1 MRISIDW
8 LKQFVSIKENPA
20 DLAEMLSMLGL
31 EAEPV
36 HDFSG
41 LSGVVIGKV
50 ATAKKHPNADRLK
63 LCTVND
69 GTATVNVVCGAPN
82 VAAGQTVAFAQVGA
96 ELPGEF
102 IISKVKIRGEESRGM
117 ICSERELG
125 ISDEHEGIMVLP
137 DKLKAGT
144 VINAYLE
151 DVYDALDLDITPNR
165 PDGFSHYGVARDI
178 ALKTGRKLKDLSIK
192 KATKKAQ
199 DIHDIASVKI
209 ADKDDC
215 PRYMGAVL
223 ENVSVGPTPD
233 WMVARLKAAGQRS
246 INNIVD
252 ISNYVLLE
260 MGHPTHIF
268 DYDKIPSNTIGIRR
282 VKNDNRSPPWTKKK
296 ENYRSSKEE
305 INNCI
310 CR

>member
-41 LSGVVIGKV
+41 LSGVIVGKV
-50 ATAKKHPNADRLK
+50 ATAIKHPNADRLK

-144 VINAYLE
+144 AINAYLE
-151 DVYDALDLDITPNR
+151 DVLMHWTLILHQTDR
-165 PDGFSHYGVARDI
+165 
-178 ALKTGRKLKDLSIK
+178 
-192 KATKKAQ
+192 
-199 DIHDIASVKI
+199 
-209 ADKDDC
+209 
-215 PRYMGAVL
+215 
-223 ENVSVGPTPD
+223 
-233 WMVARLKAAGQRS
+233 MVFPIMAWLG
-246 INNIVD
+246 
-252 ISNYVLLE
+252 
-260 MGHPTHIF
+260 
-268 DYDKIPSNTIGIRR
+268 
-282 VKNDNRSPPWTKKK
+282 RSP
-296 ENYRSSKEE
+296 
-305 INNCI
+305 
-310 CR
+310 

>member
-96 ELPGEF
+96 ELPGGF
-102 IISKVKIRGEESRGM
+102 KISKAKFNFSFIAIG
-117 ICSERELG
+117 
-125 ISDEHEGIMVLP
+125 
-137 DKLKAGT
+137 
-144 VINAYLE
+144 VINLTVNFASSPG
-151 DVYDALDLDITPNR
+151 ITISVPFASSTS
-165 PDGFSHYGVARDI
+165 PVTSVV
-178 ALKTGRKLKDLSIK
+178 LK
-192 KATKKAQ
+192 
-199 DIHDIASVKI
+199 
-209 ADKDDC
+209 
-215 PRYMGAVL
+215 
-223 ENVSVGPTPD
+223 
-233 WMVARLKAAGQRS
+233 
-246 INNIVD
+246 
-252 ISNYVLLE
+252 
-260 MGHPTHIF
+260 
-268 DYDKIPSNTIGIRR
+268 
-282 VKNDNRSPPWTKKK
+282 
-296 ENYRSSKEE
+296 
-305 INNCI
+305 
-310 CR
+310 